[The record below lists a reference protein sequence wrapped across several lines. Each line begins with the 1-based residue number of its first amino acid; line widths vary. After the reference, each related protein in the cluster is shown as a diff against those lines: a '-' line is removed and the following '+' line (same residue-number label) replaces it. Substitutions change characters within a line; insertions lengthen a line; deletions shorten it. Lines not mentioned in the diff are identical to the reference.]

1 MIVRELEALFT
12 LRTNAQDFNRA
23 SSFLDGLAGKAEDVL
38 KGVVGYFALSNLKQ
52 LFSETAESIA
62 QVGKSAQ
69 FLGITAE
76 SFQELSY
83 AAEKSGLSI
92 DTLEDSLKEL
102 QIRAVD
108 AKSGTG
114 EAAEAFQALGLK
126 STDATGRM
134 REPLELLSQVAD
146 RLNQLPTQS
155 ERIWVVDAL
164 FGDQGAE
171 MLKILK
177 DGSVGLNEMRLEA
190 KSLGYVMGSESVDNA
205 SRLSR
210 ALKRLESSSK
220 ITGRSL
226 MEKLFTP
233 FSDLAELFSNLFV
246 SINNTENATGATR
259 VTLMSLVAAIGG
271 VIIKLRG
278 VLMPFIASFGLLSIK
293 FIAIAGVIF
302 FVIIVLEDLWVA
314 LHGGDA
320 VFRDIAQTI
329 GNFCSVTWNA
339 TVKGLKDAAKSIKK
353 EFAKLKFSLTDFF
366 AGIKGFFSQAC
377 NSMGQGLSEA
387 CASLKKEFL
396 NFFEWLK
403 EKMLF
408 AARYIKDSLYGM
420 LPDFMKKGFSSNLKM
435 MGIIKD
441 ESDNGFKR
449 LGPSIS
455 SISHQNRISS
465 NQKVNINVNV
475 KSGSD
480 PTTIGAEVSRAF
492 RKELERQN
500 YNAFMGV
507 NQYAG

>member
-12 LRTNAQDFNRA
+12 LNTNAQDFKRA
-23 SSFLDGLAGKAEDVL
+23 SSYLDGLAGKAEDVL
-38 KGVVGYFALSNLKQ
+38 AGIVGYFAISNLKQ
-52 LFSETAESIA
+52 LFADTANSIA
-62 QVGKSAQ
+62 QTSKSAEL
-69 FLGITAE
+69 LGIAAE

-83 AAEKSGLSI
+83 AAEKSSLSI
-92 DTLEDSLKEL
+92 ETLEDSLKEL

-108 AKSGTG
+108 AGTG
-114 EAAEAFQALGLK
+114 SGDAAEGFLALGL
-126 STDATGRM
+126 RM
-134 REPLELLSQVAD
+134 DVAANRMLKPLELLNKVAD
-146 RLNQLPTQS
+146 RLKELPD
-155 ERIWVVDAL
+155 EKKRFWVADAL
-164 FGDQGAE
+164 FGDQGYE

-177 DGSVGLNEMRLEA
+177 DGSAGLDEMRLEA
-190 KSLGYVMGSESVDNA
+190 KSLGYVIGGESVENA
-205 SRLSR
+205 GRLSR
-210 ALKRLESSSK
+210 AFKRLELSSN
-220 ITGRSL
+220 IVGRSF
-226 MEKLFTP
+226 MEKLFAP
-233 FSDLAELFSNLFV
+233 IAGLAELFSNLFL
-246 SINNTENATGATR
+246 SLNNVEHSTGTTR
-259 VTLMSLVAAIGG
+259 VTLLSLIAAVGA
-271 VIIKLRG
+271 VLFKLRT
-278 VLMPFIASFGLLSIK
+278 VLIPIISTIGILGIK
-293 FIAIAGVIF
+293 FMVIAGAIF
-302 FVIIVLEDLWVA
+302 FVIMVLEDLWVA

-329 GNFCSVTWNA
+329 GNFCSVAWNA

-366 AGIKGFFSQAC
+366 AGIKGFFSQAW
-377 NSMGQGLSEA
+377 NSLGQGLSEA